1 MQAKIVLPKE
11 ELEYEAAEAIKTLRT
26 NILYSEEVKSVVLT
40 STIPNEGKSTISL
53 ELAKSFAGLGKNTVL
68 VDCDMRR

>member
-40 STIPNEGKSTISL
+40 STIPNEGKSTISNL
-53 ELAKSFAGLGKNTVL
+53 PKALRGWGRIRFW
-68 VDCDMRR
+68 